1 MLVWFVRAFFAEKS
15 GFRADP
21 VLGENLTQDFCMAA
35 WQDCVCY
42 QHSVAVNAAHTILSG
57 ETTKNHGIME
67 SWGLEKTSKT
77 IEPSFD
83 QTQPWPRIHCI
94 NGMF

>member
-21 VLGENLTQDFCMAA
+21 VLGENLTKDFCMAA

-42 QHSVAVNAAHTILSG
+42 QHSVAVNATHTILSG
-57 ETTKNHGIME
+57 ETTKTME
-67 SWGLEKTSKT
+67 SLGLEKTSKT

-83 QTQPWPRIHCI
+83 QTQPRPRIHRI